1 MFLANHRE
9 QILVPISFVWSEFAF
24 PLSQQGAGA
33 GVEKTQLLCW
43 FALGN
48 LPAAFPRG
56 LFLPPDKTLSVAIE
70 GSVDEAKAL
79 FKPPEDSQGNMV
91 IGIPHPRILNS
102 WTDAV

>member
-1 MFLANHRE
+1 MFLVNHRE
-9 QILVPISFVWSEFAF
+9 QILVPISF
-24 PLSQQGAGA
+24 LSQQGTGA

-43 FALGN
+43 LALSN

-56 LFLPPDKTLSVAIE
+56 LFSPPDKTLSVAIE

-79 FKPPEDSQGNMV
+79 FKPPEDSQGNMG
-91 IGIPHPRILNS
+91 IGIPHSKILNS